1 MRKSGKKS
9 AYTNSKIYSFLLIF
23 LYFHHFGFKNV
34 NCFQAFNLGW
44 KNSNSN
50 LVGKKQTHIMQE
62 FYYHLIYY
70 LYFRS
75 CCPIRIIMLG
85 GRNYLDQKIYW
96 GVDLGLLNAYL
107 VLTPRTIWLKKFW
120 ISFNFEQTNST
131 NEATIFTVLEV

>member
-1 MRKSGKKS
+1 
-9 AYTNSKIYSFLLIF
+9 
-23 LYFHHFGFKNV
+23 
-34 NCFQAFNLGW
+34 
-44 KNSNSN
+44 
-50 LVGKKQTHIMQE
+50 
-62 FYYHLIYY
+62 
-70 LYFRS
+70 
-75 CCPIRIIMLG
+75 MLG

>member
-1 MRKSGKKS
+1 
-9 AYTNSKIYSFLLIF
+9 
-23 LYFHHFGFKNV
+23 
-34 NCFQAFNLGW
+34 
-44 KNSNSN
+44 
-50 LVGKKQTHIMQE
+50 MQE

-107 VLTPRTIWLKKFW
+107 VLRPRTIWLKK
-120 ISFNFEQTNST
+120 
-131 NEATIFTVLEV
+131 IFGSRLILNRPTLLMKQQFLQY

>member
-1 MRKSGKKS
+1 
-9 AYTNSKIYSFLLIF
+9 
-23 LYFHHFGFKNV
+23 
-34 NCFQAFNLGW
+34 
-44 KNSNSN
+44 
-50 LVGKKQTHIMQE
+50 MQE

-107 VLTPRTIWLKKFW
+107 VLTPRTIWLKNFW

-131 NEATIFTVLEV
+131 NEATIFTVSIRGINVRFNQLERYTIIVSLSVDWRIDTAHFLRY